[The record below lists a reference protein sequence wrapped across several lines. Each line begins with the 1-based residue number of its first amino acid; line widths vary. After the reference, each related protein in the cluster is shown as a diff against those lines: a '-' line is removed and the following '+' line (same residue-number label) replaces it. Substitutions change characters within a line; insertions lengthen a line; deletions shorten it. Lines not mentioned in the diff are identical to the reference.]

1 MKEKYYSK
9 DKCKCIAGKE
19 IVGMGKPSDEHLYCH
34 ECDGCLAPW
43 ERHTKICGGCKMVK
57 HYQPL
62 FQAQAKEQR
71 KKEKWTK
78 FEVFKILLIFLATV
92 SSITFLMIWVGLVL
106 GVNG

>member
-1 MKEKYYSK
+1 
-9 DKCKCIAGKE
+9 
-19 IVGMGKPSDEHLYCH
+19 
-34 ECDGCLAPW
+34 
-43 ERHTKICGGCKMVK
+43 MVK

-92 SSITFLMIWVGLVL
+92 SSITFLMIWVGLVF
-106 GVNG
+106 